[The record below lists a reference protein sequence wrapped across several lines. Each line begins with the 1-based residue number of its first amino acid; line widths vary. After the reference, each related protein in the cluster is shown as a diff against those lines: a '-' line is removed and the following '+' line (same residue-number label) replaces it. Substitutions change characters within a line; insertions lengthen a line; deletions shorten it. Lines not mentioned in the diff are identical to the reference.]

1 MALNAK
7 RVLHLLL
14 NNFQIHSLL
23 KEQRMDIFQIKYNS
37 EINFFR
43 AILISLVVLVHI
55 VNFGNIYPLA
65 KSAILS
71 FIMPCFLMITG
82 FLVNINKPIQNY
94 ALYILKIWLP
104 YMILVIGYAI
114 LSLYLPVRD
123 GIGVFNLPTILDI
136 LFIKSIGPYWFLHAM
151 IVCGII
157 YYFAFHI
164 SHKIDITAKYS
175 IFASLLIAISLL
187 TPFLSIK
194 TAIYYFIG
202 VGIRQ
207 YYKDF
212 SRIYKKS
219 LWPLIPFGLLI
230 TNTAF
235 HDWGTISVLVCVFS
249 FLSFSSYFTSFLK
262 GWAKVTIE
270 YIGRNTFPIYIFHP
284 IFTMLSKFI
293 LPIFRF
299 DSTGVLHSV
308 LTILISII
316 GSLYIARILD
326 WSHLSFFFGR
336 KKILR

>member
-1 MALNAK
+1 MRNHILFCIPYFTQNRYYSK
-7 RVLHLLL
+7 VFHICIITYSHFIIDPFFKHQNSYLL
-14 NNFQIHSLL
+14 FYRS
-23 KEQRMDIFQIKYNS
+23 
-37 EINFFR
+37 
-43 AILISLVVLVHI
+43 
-55 VNFGNIYPLA
+55 GN
-65 KSAILS
+65 K
-71 FIMPCFLMITG
+71 
-82 FLVNINKPIQNY
+82 
-94 ALYILKIWLP
+94 
-104 YMILVIGYAI
+104 
-114 LSLYLPVRD
+114 
-123 GIGVFNLPTILDI
+123 TILQR
-136 LFIKSIGPYWFLHAM
+136 F
-151 IVCGII
+151 
-157 YYFAFHI
+157 FANI
-164 SHKIDITAKYS
+164 
-175 IFASLLIAISLL
+175 
-187 TPFLSIK
+187 
-194 TAIYYFIG
+194 
-202 VGIRQ
+202 Q
-207 YYKDF
+207 
-212 SRIYKKS
+212 KS

-299 DSTGVLHSV
+299 DSTGVLHSF

>member
-1 MALNAK
+1 
-7 RVLHLLL
+7 
-14 NNFQIHSLL
+14 
-23 KEQRMDIFQIKYNS
+23 
-37 EINFFR
+37 
-43 AILISLVVLVHI
+43 
-55 VNFGNIYPLA
+55 
-65 KSAILS
+65 
-71 FIMPCFLMITG
+71 MITG
-82 FLVNINKPIQNY
+82 YLVNINKSIKDY

-104 YMILVIGYAI
+104 YLILVIGYAV

-123 GIGVFNLPTILDI
+123 GIKAFDIPTILDV

-164 SHKIDITAKYS
+164 SYKLDITAKYS
-175 IFASLLIAISLL
+175 TFASLLIIVSL
-187 TPFLSIK
+187 TPPFLSIK

-212 SRIYKKS
+212 SRIYKRS

-230 TNTAF
+230 TNTCF
-235 HDWGTISVLVCVFS
+235 HDWGTISVLVCVIS
-249 FLSFSSYFTSFLK
+249 FLSFSSYFFSFLK
-262 GWAKVTIE
+262 DRTKLAIE

-293 LPIFRF
+293 LPIFIF
-299 DSTGVLHSV
+299 DSTGVLHSIF
-308 LTILISII
+308 TILISIVGSIYI
-316 GSLYIARILD
+316 GKILD
-326 WSHLSFFFGR
+326 WSHLSILLGR

>member
-1 MALNAK
+1 MG
-7 RVLHLLL
+7 REC
-14 NNFQIHSLL
+14 FPQMRYS
-23 KEQRMDIFQIKYNS
+23 RDID
-37 EINFFR
+37 FFR
-43 AILISLVVLVHI
+43 AILIGLVILVHI
-55 VNFGNIYPLA
+55 VNFGNIYPSV

-71 FIMPCFLMITG
+71 FIMPTFLVITG
-82 FLVNINKPIQNY
+82 YLVNVNKSIQDY
-94 ALYILKIWLP
+94 ALYILKMWLP
-104 YMILVIGYAI
+104 YMILVIGYAV

-123 GIGVFNLPTILDI
+123 GIKVFDIPTILDV

-164 SHKIDITAKYS
+164 SYKLDITAKYS
-175 IFASLLIAISLL
+175 TFASLLIIVSLT

-212 SRIYKKS
+212 SRIYKRS

-230 TNTAF
+230 TNTCF
-235 HDWGTISVLVCVFS
+235 HDWGTISVLVCVIS
-249 FLSFSSYFTSFLK
+249 FLSFSSYFFSFLK
-262 GWAKVTIE
+262 DRTKLAIE

-293 LPIFRF
+293 LPIFIF
-299 DSTGVLHSV
+299 DSTGVLHSIF
-308 LTILISII
+308 TILISIVGSIYI
-316 GSLYIARILD
+316 GKILD
-326 WSHLSFFFGR
+326 WSHLSILLGR